1 MRYLTMRRHGL
12 RALLEGLSV
21 SLLLFLQCLQSMHL
35 ASCLPPRSSTQAR
48 CQRYRP
54 HDITGRQEHMH
65 PRLRCLSGKILVEG
79 PDCPHP
85 FLYMLNMKRIPQ
97 PPLVQGLCTL
107 LIDV

>member
-1 MRYLTMRRHGL
+1 MRYFTVRRHGL

-35 ASCLPPRSSTQAR
+35 ASCLPPRSSTQAHY
-48 CQRYRP
+48 QRYRH
-54 HDITGRQEHMH
+54 HDITGRQEYMH
-65 PRLRCLSGKILVEG
+65 PSLRCLSGKILVEG
-79 PDCPHP
+79 PDCPHT
-85 FLYMLNMKRIPQ
+85 LNSNMKHIPQ